1 MFGWEE
7 KDKKDFIAFLKKQQS
22 LPGDVRE
29 ILHELV
35 QRLVEN
41 DHLIE
46 VQEETELNFQ
56 EKGALEK
63 EIAKNEKYLEYL
75 RNTLLA
81 NHNSST

>member
-46 VQEETELNFQ
+46 VQEETEINFQ
-56 EKGALEK
+56 EKRSIRK
-63 EIAKNEKYLEYL
+63 
-75 RNTLLA
+75 RN
-81 NHNSST
+81 SKK